1 VIELA
6 LFASTFVVVFAL
18 GFQQQN
24 VTGRHYLAAFFTSF
38 VIGGAYLFLYKLVP
52 DAGPSEMAAYLAG
65 GPFGITAGMWV
76 HTRTLGKK
84 RLQDQAAAEKRI
96 ADAVLAQL
104 LVIQNARRTDIH

>member
-1 VIELA
+1 MIELA

-24 VTGRHYLAAFFTSF
+24 VNGGHYLAAFFTSF

-52 DAGPSEMAAYLAG
+52 DAGPREMAAYLAG

-76 HTRTLGKK
+76 HARTLGKK

-96 ADAVLAQL
+96 ADVILARL
-104 LVIQNARRTDIH
+104 LTTQYDRRTDIH

>member
-1 VIELA
+1 MIELA

>member
-1 VIELA
+1 MIELA
-6 LFASTFVVVFAL
+6 LFASTFTVVFAL

-24 VTGRHYLAAFFTSF
+24 VTGGHYRAAFLTSF

-52 DAGPSEMAAYLAG
+52 DAGPNEMAAYLAG

-76 HTRTLGKK
+76 HARTLGKK
-84 RLQDQAAAEKRI
+84 RLQDQAAAEKRV